1 MRVLRGVLIAA
12 AGGVATVLLGIGAL
26 HLYHRQLLDLPA
38 IERAVE
44 ARIARAEGLRSALEV
59 GDERAALAALGENL
73 WSGASIRLDERL
85 AEAQIV
91 PSSPAADSTTERAR
105 GLAFNY
111 EGEDAVAL
119 LPPGEGHRVE
129 AGMLVIDA
137 WDGGTLLSRGDLDVL
152 VDDVAEIQVR
162 IRLARGGGFR
172 IGWSPLLLEQWPDKA
187 KKKKV
192 GFLDVDVVD
201 DGQFHVYRIDAR
213 HSLRYRLG
221 SGDVIRS
228 FLLQP
233 SDTPAD
239 RVEIDFVRFVLR
251 REQYDRAPGG
261 LTHETF
267 EGELRPAVYAISPC
281 DLRFEIAVPGGE
293 PRLDFGMG
301 ILERDAPLQFSV
313 LVEHG
318 GRSTEV
324 FARRIGAAERWHD
337 ARVGLAAWAG
347 ERIGLVLRVA
357 GPGENVAFWASP
369 RVTTSPKQRLYVLMI
384 LEDALRAGHLSLYG
398 HERETSPFKERLASS
413 GVLFEHAFSQATRT
427 RPSCPSFMTS
437 LYPTATGVW
446 SFRDRLDD
454 RYLTL
459 AEVLRGQG
467 FETASFI
474 QNANAGP
481 AAGLHQ
487 GFDHVWNT
495 HTMGTQPQQIYGDH
509 VLRWIARHRDRN
521 LFVYLH
527 ALDPHGVY
535 DPPAPYDAWYR
546 EGDLG
551 TEVRPLYDKIDPDW
565 ETRPTLEGRRRLYD
579 GEIRHNDARLESFIG
594 ALDRLGILEDSLLV
608 FMSDHGEHLG
618 EHALWIHKPPGFVQ
632 VLHVPLLMVHPRLLP
647 RGVRIS
653 EARAAGGHRPQ
664 HPRARRCRC
673 GSPPAPRKLAPVL
686 AARQGP
692 GPRRSKRRGV
702 GGGHLLPRET
712 RPQDTSLAL
721 LRSLAFSS
729 HGARGPGVT
738 ADLRLRGGSGRAE
751 AVGQRFAGSSPAATR
766 SRLAATTQG
775 RQSRDMGADDP
786 RRHRRGSLR
795 SRGPGPAAGAGLHG

>member
-1 MRVLRGVLIAA
+1 MRVFRGVLIAA
-12 AGGVATVLLGIGAL
+12 AGVVATAVLGIGAL

-38 IERAVE
+38 IEGAVE
-44 ARIARAEGLRSALEV
+44 AKIARARALRSALEE
-59 GDERAALAALGENL
+59 GDERAALAALGENP

-85 AEAQIV
+85 AEARIV
-91 PSSPAADSTTERAR
+91 PSAAVPHRARERAR
-105 GLAFNY
+105 GPAFNY
-111 EGEDAVAL
+111 EGKDAVAL
-119 LPPGEGHRVE
+119 LPAGVDHRVE
-129 AGMLVIDA
+129 AGVLVIDA

-162 IRLARGGGFR
+162 IRLARGGAFR
-172 IGWSPLLLEQWPDKA
+172 IGWSPIPLERWPDKA
-187 KKKKV
+187 RKKKV
-192 GFLDVDVVD
+192 GFLRVDVVD

-213 HSLRYRLG
+213 HSLRYRLAP
-221 SGDVIRS
+221 GDAIRS
-228 FLLQP
+228 FLLLP

-251 REQYDRAPGG
+251 QEQYDRAPGG

-281 DLRFEIAVPGGE
+281 DFRFEITVPSGE

-301 ILERDAPLQFSV
+301 ILERDAPLRFSV

-318 GRSTEV
+318 GRSTEI
-324 FARRIGAAERWHD
+324 FERQIGEAERWHD
-337 ARVGLAAWAG
+337 ARVGLSAWAG

-357 GPGENVAFWASP
+357 GPGENIAFWASP
-369 RVTTSPKQRLYVLMI
+369 RVTTRPRQRLYVLMI
-384 LEDALRAGHLSLYG
+384 LEDALRARHLSMYG
-398 HERETSPFKERLASS
+398 YQRRTSPFKERLALR
-413 GVLFEHAFSQATRT
+413 GVLFEHAFSQATKT

-446 SFRDRLDD
+446 SFADRLDD
-454 RYLTL
+454 RFLTL
-459 AEVLRGQG
+459 AEVLRSQG
-467 FETASFI
+467 FETASFV
-474 QNANAGP
+474 QNTNAGP

-487 GFDHVWNT
+487 GFDHVWNA

-509 VLRWIARHRDRN
+509 VLGWIARHRDRN

-551 TEVRPLYDKIDPDW
+551 TEVRPLYEKLDPDW
-565 ETRPTLEGRRRLYD
+565 VTRPTREGRQRLYD
-579 GEIRHNDARLESFIG
+579 GEIRNNDARMESFIE
-594 ALDRLGILEDSLLV
+594 ALDRLGLLEDALIV

-653 EARAAGGHRPQ
+653 EPVQLADIAPSILELAGVDVDQLPLQGSSLLRLVRDEVPDHGDRRVGVSEEVTSYPAKSDPMVRASLFFGRWHFLRTEHEDRESLQIFDYVADPDELKPLASTSLDFLLQ
-664 HPRARRCRC
+664 RR
-673 GSPPAPRKLAPVL
+673 VL
-686 AARQGP
+686 AWL
-692 GPRRSKRRGV
+692 RRLKAAN
-702 GGGHLLPRET
+702 
-712 RPQDTSLAL
+712 LAIWEQ
-721 LRSLAFSS
+721 
-729 HGARGPGVT
+729 T
-738 ADLRLRGGSGRAE
+738 TRGGTEEVRFDLEVQDQLRALGYIE
-751 AVGQRFAGSSPAATR
+751 
-766 SRLAATTQG
+766 
-775 RQSRDMGADDP
+775 
-786 RRHRRGSLR
+786 
-795 SRGPGPAAGAGLHG
+795 